1 MNKTLLQ
8 SLIKSH
14 HPVLQEVAQA
24 WNAVTTANF
33 EIIADDNYQPAMSD
47 VTSVTSDVTP
57 DNRGSLVEP
66 LLLNGEAIGWLRLPM
81 VWKHIWLH
89 A

>member
-8 SLIKSH
+8 SLIESH
-14 HPVLQEVAQA
+14 HPVLQEVAKA

-33 EIIADDNYQPAMSD
+33 EIIADDNYQPAIPD
-47 VTSVTSDVTP
+47 VMP

-66 LLLNGEAIGWLRLPM
+66 LLLNGEAIGWLRIANG
-81 VWKHIWLH
+81 VEADCQH
-89 A
+89 ALAAGV